1 MAVKS
6 IDMVTAT
13 IYIAD
18 GHIVYF
24 QLTVI
29 SNSALAGESSSS
41 SILLPVIGGVII
53 AIVISLLV
61 CVVIVVIVVKKRHLH
76 NKKPERSAV
85 NNAQAITELM
95 VDLD

>member
-13 IYIAD
+13 VYVAD
-18 GHIVYF
+18 GHIAYF

-41 SILLPVIGGVII
+41 SAPLPVIGGVVVAII
-53 AIVISLLV
+53 MISLLV
-61 CVVIVVIVVKKRHLH
+61 CIVIVVIVVKKRRSRIMKL
-76 NKKPERSAV
+76 ERSAV
-85 NNAQAITELM
+85 NNAYS
-95 VDLD
+95 